1 MDSFFILILKFYTL
15 LIFLLFFGRAFVILF
30 SKFFKL
36 SNTDEIDIHGINIYV
51 LYPLIGIFFVG
62 NFLFLI
68 NFFLPIKNNLVYTI
82 FLFLFINILE
92 KINFKF
98 LIKYLKYSSL
108 LIFLLVSSYNVN
120 FHYDAGLY
128 HLNNQHWL
136 RESNIVFGFSNIYGA
151 LGVSSIYEY
160 VSSFLW
166 IDKSF
171 ILLHL
176 LNIIFI
182 YTFYTF
188 LAYSLFE
195 SKEKILNS
203 ASFFLILYS
212 IFDNFGISGGRNG
225 FISIQSAGKQD
236 VPIAI
241 LFCVTSLLI
250 LVTIIRKNYIQ
261 EELFIYS
268 TFSLLLFQL
277 KVSGAT
283 IVFLYIIYLYYF
295 FKNNKLNQLQNLKT
309 VFMFFILFSL
319 WIIKSVIHT
328 GCIFFPSTTTCFSA
342 LSWVN
347 KNYIKTVEEI
357 TVEYSFSYDFQRSF
371 YTWFREYLEIFPNK
385 IILFNFLISFCVLF
399 LLKVIFFRNEKIFQ
413 HNWIIALNILFNF
426 IFYLRFG
433 PDSRYLM
440 GLQML
445 IISTFGIYSIFR
457 MRFNKYILFS
467 LFMFSIISLPRMDS
481 YKSFQIFLNPSID
494 LPIQEMDILHERL
507 YPSDGDQC
515 WINIDCSANKYFYQ
529 IDSSKYF
536 KVVTLKDK

>member
-15 LIFLLFFGRAFVILF
+15 LIFLIFFGRAFVILF

-51 LYPLIGIFFVG
+51 LYPLIGIFVIG

-176 LNIIFI
+176 LNIIFV

-212 IFDNFGISGGRNG
+212 IFDNFGIAGGRNG

-241 LFCVTSLLI
+241 LFCITSLLI

-295 FKNNKLNQLQNLKT
+295 FKNNNLNQLQNFKT
-309 VFMFFILFSL
+309 VFMFFILFIF

-328 GCIFFPSTTTCFSA
+328 GCIFFH
-342 LSWVN
+342 LQQLV
-347 KNYIKTVEEI
+347 
-357 TVEYSFSYDFQRSF
+357 
-371 YTWFREYLEIFPNK
+371 
-385 IILFNFLISFCVLF
+385 F
-399 LLKVIFFRNEKIFQ
+399 LLYPGLTKI
-413 HNWIIALNILFNF
+413 
-426 IFYLRFG
+426 
-433 PDSRYLM
+433 
-440 GLQML
+440 
-445 IISTFGIYSIFR
+445 
-457 MRFNKYILFS
+457 
-467 LFMFSIISLPRMDS
+467 
-481 YKSFQIFLNPSID
+481 
-494 LPIQEMDILHERL
+494 
-507 YPSDGDQC
+507 
-515 WINIDCSANKYFYQ
+515 
-529 IDSSKYF
+529 
-536 KVVTLKDK
+536 TLKL